1 MSAQGRCWL
10 AECDRCR
17 RCLSC
22 SHRALCFLHTGHHRL
37 APSAPLP
44 HRLVTVL
51 QLVSFVL
58 YNLFW
63 PAVFDCCASLF
74 DCDWPDL
81 RSGMP
86 AHHVFF
92 EDHGES
98 VACSAATAATHTN
111 HWSIMAAT
119 SCCRHDVVGA
129 LCMTCHHAPAVG
141 ACRLSGDAAPGPH
154 AVCRRGAHRLRRHGA
169 ADGECVTL

>member
-1 MSAQGRCWL
+1 MAQKVRCVSAQGRCWL

-81 RSGMP
+81 RSGIP
-86 AHHVFF
+86 LLR
-92 EDHGES
+92 
-98 VACSAATAATHTN
+98 TP
-111 HWSIMAAT
+111 II
-119 SCCRHDVVGA
+119 GA
-129 LCMTCHHAPAVG
+129 SWRQHHA
-141 ACRLSGDAAPGPH
+141 AAMMLWVPC
-154 AVCRRGAHRLRRHGA
+154 A
-169 ADGECVTL
+169 